1 MNNIDGAL
9 AFKATLDIDQFNVS
23 AQAMERNIRR
33 VSDTA
38 VSESAEMEQSILNFA
53 QNGARYI
60 VSYLV
65 GQGMGSLLQSIVSV
79 RGQFQQLEIAFETML
94 GSGTKAKA
102 LIDQMAETAARTP
115 FDLAGVAGGAKQLL
129 AYGESA
135 DKVNDTLVRL
145 GNIASGLSIP
155 LNDIVYLYGT
165 TMVQGRLYAQDV
177 RQFTGRGIPL
187 VKELAA
193 MYGKTAEEI
202 NGMVSEGKIGFP
214 EVEKVIK
221 KLTDQGGQFY
231 NLMEKQS
238 ASLTGQVSNLG
249 DAWDMAL
256 NKIGERNQDVFAAG
270 ISSATYMVEHLDDVL
285 RIVKAIA
292 IAYGSYRAAIILNTL
307 ATKGYTGVSLLDN
320 TARQAK
326 MALMKADEVLTGK
339 AAATTKAMTA
349 AQEAHTAAL
358 QKQLTAEELVTL
370 QKKLRISTIQGL
382 LTAQQQEYLSNL
394 NLTTSSVG
402 YEAAAM
408 RVLSVEQRAA
418 LGKVDLS
425 SKSAIYRAALE
436 QEVATKNR
444 GRDATLSAMRADVS
458 AAAAKVETAKQ
469 TAIAS
474 MQATEAARYE
484 VYWAKQSGDATR
496 IATAEKRLEGAQDN
510 QAVARK
516 AALAAQTDFYAKKK
530 ALEATATRQSTAASV
545 TDTTAKTTQGTV
557 TTILTAITTRA
568 TAAMKALWAS
578 MMSNPI
584 GWVLGLIG
592 ALVSVFTLFKSKE
605 DDATDAMGEF
615 NNTTKDEIN
624 NLNVLF
630 TILSNTERGTQTHS
644 KTIEKINA
652 ICKEYNKTLLDENAT
667 LDVQKIKY
675 EELSQAIQETTAEK
689 IKAKYAEKA
698 LQEQIEES
706 NKSLDKLKND
716 ASKAKYQ
723 KVELTAIDAGDG
735 KTIQGYGVVD
745 YNSQN
750 IRNASAAVWEMVEA
764 DAMEAANHLQALT
777 GDAYTAAFDKALAK
791 ITNSVQK
798 ATGATGDE
806 MSTFTASLSTYLSEV
821 TESSK
826 KANAEI
832 GRLDKQLEAYLGT
845 KETPVVESV
854 DYVSMSFGD
863 LEKQIKDA
871 QAEIDA
877 INKKTVKVDTDNTR
891 LQELANLINTI
902 QGAITTK
909 TNNLNTE
916 AGISARIKELK
927 EERSNVE
934 INGTKYKEYTKTIE
948 SLEKKLPKHK
958 TGGDSDGKD
967 RESLRQKQL
976 EADRKLEEARISV
989 MEDGYEKRKAIL
1001 DLQHKKNLEQIDK
1014 EERDLEEARKKAG
1027 KGGLSQSEKDGFN
1040 ERRNLENQSFTKS
1053 QASLFDGEVEY
1064 KKKQYELY
1072 FRWVKNMGQEVADA
1086 HFSTLLQSGSSY
1098 KDYVEKEIQKL
1109 KDKQS
1114 TGTLTEGESNQLIT
1128 LNMQYNEITGAK
1140 SAMDTF
1146 RESVTS
1152 TINQAATLAEKLE
1165 AVAQAKANLENGSS
1179 GLVGGDEQAAGL
1191 LFVTEEEEKIQKE
1204 IQERVLNDF
1213 RSYEEQKKGIQDEY
1227 GVLRL
1232 EAMRMQDEERI
1243 NQINKAESEALSA
1256 LNASYLM
1263 QSESW
1268 KNLFTDLDSLT
1279 VDQIDKLITDIQNK
1293 MNTADLHLNPADMK
1307 AVLDKLDE
1315 AKKKILDVNPF
1326 KALGSAISSVFSKSE
1341 KGSKKSSKEIKTDWN
1356 NLAQAT
1362 EGCFDFVNDA
1372 IDSCDVLGD
1381 LIGETGKSTINM
1393 VQGIATAGIAMSA
1406 AIKTA
1411 ETGSVILAAIS
1422 IALQAIQWIA
1432 GLFNN
1437 DDELEEKIQKIQRSV
1452 DDLSNS
1458 FDRLQH
1464 ASEQTYWVFSDEE
1477 KAAHDKRLQSIKD
1490 QIDAL
1495 EQQKI
1500 VAQQSWDFVKYAQLT
1515 KQIKDLKYALEKETN
1530 KGDMFQ
1536 LYEAQKQNL
1545 KEQQRLIQEQIKA
1558 EKEKKKTD
1566 WDKIAEWEE
1575 AIKDIDTQLEDM
1587 ERDMLESLAGT
1598 DIQSAIDDF
1607 ASALVDA
1614 YCQGE
1619 DAAKALGDVTKSVLK
1634 NAVVEALKRQ
1644 FLAKAINDAVLYL
1657 GEAMEDGNLS
1667 DAEKKRF
1674 EDMVNK
1680 AGDKFYGA
1688 LEAVG
1693 DWIKDDDIETPTDPL
1708 TGAVTSMSEE
1718 TGGVIAGRLNAFVI
1732 NQSEQISIGREQL
1745 VYQAEIAAN
1754 TRASA
1759 TELTEIKE
1767 TLKRIENKDNSL
1779 LSQGIS

>member
-1 MNNIDGAL
+1 MNSVDGAL

-23 AQAMERNIRR
+23 AQAVERNIRR

-38 VSESAEMEQSILNFA
+38 VSESAEMEQSILSFA

-94 GSGTKAKA
+94 GSGSKAKA
-102 LIDQMAETAARTP
+102 LMDQMAETAAKTP
-115 FDLAGVAGGAKQLL
+115 FDLQGVAGGAKQLL

-202 NGMVSEGKIGFP
+202 NAMVSEGKIGFP

-238 ASLTGQVSNLG
+238 ASLTGQISNLG

-256 NKIGERNQDVFAAG
+256 NKIGERNQEVFSTG
-270 ISSATYMVEHLDDVL
+270 ISGATYLVEHLDDVL
-285 RIVKAIA
+285 RIVKSVA
-292 IAYGSYRAAIILNTL
+292 IAYGSYRAAVILNTL
-307 ATKGYTGVSLLDN
+307 ATKGYTGVSLIDN
-320 TARQAK
+320 TVRQAK
-326 MALMKADEVLTGK
+326 IALLKTDDVLTGK
-339 AAATTKAMTA
+339 VAAQTKAMNIA
-349 AQEAHTAAL
+349 EEAHTASL
-358 QKQLTAEELVTL
+358 QKQLTAEELVNL
-370 QKKLRISTIQGL
+370 QKKLRISIIQGL

-394 NLTTSSVG
+394 NLTASSAG
-402 YEAAAM
+402 YESAALS
-408 RVLSVEQRAA
+408 VLSAEQREA

-425 SKSAIYRAALE
+425 AKSSIYRAALE
-436 QEVATKNR
+436 QEVATKNSSQA
-444 GRDATLSAMRADVS
+444 ATISAMRSDVS
-458 AAAAKVETAKQ
+458 AAAAKVEAAKQ

-510 QAVARK
+510 QATARK

-530 ALEATATRQSTAASV
+530 ALETAATRQSTVASTADAA
-545 TDTTAKTTQGTV
+545 AKTVQGT
-557 TTILTAITTRA
+557 TTSILTAITTRA
-568 TAAMKALWAS
+568 TVAMKALWTS

-584 GWVLGLIG
+584 GWILGLVG
-592 ALVSVFTLFKSKE
+592 ALVSVFTLFRSKE
-605 DDATDAMGEF
+605 EETTDAMGEF
-615 NNTTKDEIN
+615 NKTTKDEIN
-624 NLNVLF
+624 NLDVLF
-630 TILSNTERGTQTHS
+630 TILSNTERGTQTHRQ
-644 KTIEKINA
+644 TIEKINA
-652 ICKEYNKTLLDENAT
+652 VCKEYNKTLLDENAT
-667 LDVQKIKY
+667 LDIQKLKY

-689 IKAKYAEKA
+689 IKAKYAEIA
-698 LQEQIEES
+698 LQEQIEAS
-706 NKSLDKLKND
+706 NKSLDKLKSA
-716 ASKAKYQ
+716 ASSASYTKI
-723 KVELTAIDAGDG
+723 ELTALDAGDG
-735 KTIQGYGVVD
+735 KSIQGYGAVEHQ
-745 YNSQN
+745 SQN
-750 IRNASAAVWEMVEA
+750 IRNASAAVWEMVET
-764 DAMEAANHLQALT
+764 DAMEAAKRLQSLT
-777 GDAYTAAFDKALAK
+777 GDAYTAAFNQVLAK
-791 ITNSVQK
+791 ITERVQK
-798 ATGATGDE
+798 ATGATSDE
-806 MSTFTASLSTYLSEV
+806 MGTFEASLSTYLSEV
-821 TESSK
+821 TTSSK
-826 KANAEI
+826 KATDEI
-832 GRLDKQLEAYLGT
+832 GRLDKQLEAYLGE
-845 KETPVVESV
+845 KDTPIVASV

-871 QAEIDA
+871 QAEIDV
-877 INKKTVKVDTDNTR
+877 INKKTVKVDADTTR
-891 LQELANLINTI
+891 LKELSTLISTI
-902 QGAITTK
+902 QGAVTTK

-927 EERSNVE
+927 DERANVA
-934 INGTKYKEYTKTIE
+934 INSTKYKEYTKTIE

-1027 KGGLSQSEKDGFN
+1027 KGGLSQSEKDGLN

-1098 KDYVEKEIQKL
+1098 KDYVEREIQKL

-1114 TGTLTEGESNQLIT
+1114 TGTLSDGESNQLIT

-1165 AVAQAKANLENGSS
+1165 AVAKAKANLENGSS

-1293 MNTADLHLNPADMK
+1293 MNTADLNLNPADMK

-1362 EGCFDFVNDA
+1362 EGCFDFVNNA

-1381 LIGETGKSTINM
+1381 LIGDTGKSTIKM
-1393 VQGIATAGIAMSA
+1393 VQGIATAGIAMASA
-1406 AIKTA
+1406 VKTA
-1411 ETGSVILAAIS
+1411 ETASVILLAIS

-1437 DDELEEKIQKIQRSV
+1437 DDELEEKIQKIQRNI
-1452 DDLSNS
+1452 DALSNS

-1515 KQIKDLKYALEKETN
+1515 KQIKDLKYALEKESN

-1536 LYEAQKQNL
+1536 LYELQKQNL

-1558 EKEKKKTD
+1558 EKDKKKTD
-1566 WDKIAEWEE
+1566 RDKITEWEE

-1587 ERDMLESLAGT
+1587 ESDMLESLAGT
-1598 DIQSAIDDF
+1598 DIKTAIDDF
-1607 ASALVDA
+1607 ADALVDA

-1619 DAAKALGDVTKSVLK
+1619 DAAKALGDVTKNILK

-1657 GEAMEDGNLS
+1657 GEAMEDGTLT
-1667 DAEKKRF
+1667 DAERKNF
-1674 EDMVNK
+1674 EYMVNK

-1693 DWIKDDDIETPTDPL
+1693 DWIKDEEVEDTTDPL

-1767 TLKRIENKDNSL
+1767 TLKRIESKDNSL

>member
-1 MNNIDGAL
+1 MNSVDGAL

-38 VSESAEMEQSILNFA
+38 VSESAEMEQSILSFA

-94 GSGTKAKA
+94 GSGSKAKA
-102 LIDQMAETAARTP
+102 LMDQMAETAAKTP
-115 FDLAGVAGGAKQLL
+115 FDLQGVAGGAKQLL

-202 NGMVSEGKIGFP
+202 NAMVSEGKIGFP

-238 ASLTGQVSNLG
+238 ASLTGQISNLG

-256 NKIGERNQDVFAAG
+256 NKIGERNQEVFSTG
-270 ISSATYMVEHLDDVL
+270 ISGATYLVEHLDDVL
-285 RIVKAIA
+285 RIVKSVA
-292 IAYGSYRAAIILNTL
+292 IAYGSYRAAVILNTL
-307 ATKGYTGVSLLDN
+307 ATKGYTGVSLIDN
-320 TARQAK
+320 TVRQAK
-326 MALMKADEVLTGK
+326 IALLKTDDVLTGK
-339 AAATTKAMTA
+339 VAAQTKAMNIA
-349 AQEAHTAAL
+349 EEAHTASL
-358 QKQLTAEELVTL
+358 QKQLTAEELVNL
-370 QKKLRISTIQGL
+370 QKKLRISIIQGL

-394 NLTTSSVG
+394 NLTASSAG
-402 YEAAAM
+402 YESAALS
-408 RVLSVEQRAA
+408 VLSAEQREA

-425 SKSAIYRAALE
+425 AKSSIYRAALE
-436 QEVATKNR
+436 QEVATKNSSQA
-444 GRDATLSAMRADVS
+444 ATISAMRSDVS
-458 AAAAKVETAKQ
+458 AAAAKVEAAKQ

-510 QAVARK
+510 QATARK

-530 ALEATATRQSTAASV
+530 ALETAATRQSTVASTADAA
-545 TDTTAKTTQGTV
+545 AKTVQGT
-557 TTILTAITTRA
+557 TTSILTAITTRA
-568 TAAMKALWAS
+568 TVAMKALWTS

-584 GWVLGLIG
+584 GWILGLVG
-592 ALVSVFTLFKSKE
+592 ALVSVFTLFRSKE
-605 DDATDAMGEF
+605 EETTDAMGEF
-615 NNTTKDEIN
+615 NKTTKDEIN
-624 NLNVLF
+624 NLDVLF
-630 TILSNTERGTQTHS
+630 TILSNTERGTQTHRQ
-644 KTIEKINA
+644 TIEKINA
-652 ICKEYNKTLLDENAT
+652 VCKEYNKTLLDENAT
-667 LDVQKIKY
+667 LDIQKLKY

-689 IKAKYAEKA
+689 IKAKYAEIA
-698 LQEQIEES
+698 LQEQIEAS
-706 NKSLDKLKND
+706 NKSLDKLKSA
-716 ASKAKYQ
+716 ASSASYTKI
-723 KVELTAIDAGDG
+723 ELTALDAGDG
-735 KTIQGYGVVD
+735 KSIQGYGAVEHQ
-745 YNSQN
+745 SQN
-750 IRNASAAVWEMVEA
+750 IRNASAAVWEMVET
-764 DAMEAANHLQALT
+764 DAMEAAKRLQSLT
-777 GDAYTAAFDKALAK
+777 GDAYTAAFNQVLAK
-791 ITNSVQK
+791 ITERVQK
-798 ATGATGDE
+798 ATGATSDE
-806 MSTFTASLSTYLSEV
+806 MGTFEASLSTYLSEV
-821 TESSK
+821 TTSSK
-826 KANAEI
+826 KATDEI
-832 GRLDKQLEAYLGT
+832 GRLDKQLEAYLGE
-845 KETPVVESV
+845 KDTPIVASV

-871 QAEIDA
+871 QAEIDV
-877 INKKTVKVDTDNTR
+877 INKKTVKVDADTTR
-891 LQELANLINTI
+891 LKELSTLISTI
-902 QGAITTK
+902 QGAVTTK

-927 EERSNVE
+927 DERANVA
-934 INGTKYKEYTKTIE
+934 INSTKYKEYTKTIE

-1027 KGGLSQSEKDGFN
+1027 KGGLSQSEKDGLN

-1098 KDYVEKEIQKL
+1098 KDYVEREIQKL

-1114 TGTLTEGESNQLIT
+1114 TGTLSDGESNQLIT

-1293 MNTADLHLNPADMK
+1293 MNTADLNLNPADMK

-1362 EGCFDFVNDA
+1362 EGCFDFVNNA

-1381 LIGETGKSTINM
+1381 LIGDTGKSTIKM
-1393 VQGIATAGIAMSA
+1393 VQGIATAGIAMASA
-1406 AIKTA
+1406 VKTA
-1411 ETGSVILAAIS
+1411 ETASVILLAIS

-1437 DDELEEKIQKIQRSV
+1437 DDELEEKIQKIQRNI
-1452 DDLSNS
+1452 DALSNS

-1515 KQIKDLKYALEKETN
+1515 KQIKDLKYALEKESN

-1536 LYEAQKQNL
+1536 LYELQKQNL

-1558 EKEKKKTD
+1558 EKDKKKTD
-1566 WDKIAEWEE
+1566 RDKIAEWEE

-1587 ERDMLESLAGT
+1587 ESDMLESLAGT
-1598 DIQSAIDDF
+1598 DIKTAIDDF
-1607 ASALVDA
+1607 ADALVDA

-1619 DAAKALGDVTKSVLK
+1619 DAAKALGDVTKNILK

-1657 GEAMEDGNLS
+1657 GEAMEDGTLT
-1667 DAEKKRF
+1667 DAERKNF
-1674 EDMVNK
+1674 EYMVNK

-1693 DWIKDDDIETPTDPL
+1693 DWIKDEEVEDTTDPL

-1767 TLKRIENKDNSL
+1767 TLKRIESKDNSL

>member
-1 MNNIDGAL
+1 MNSVDGAL

-38 VSESAEMEQSILNFA
+38 VSESAEMEQSILSFA

-94 GSGTKAKA
+94 GSGSKAKA
-102 LIDQMAETAARTP
+102 LMDQMAETAAKTP
-115 FDLAGVAGGAKQLL
+115 FDLQGVAGGAKQLL

-135 DKVNDTLVRL
+135 DKDNDTLVRL

-202 NGMVSEGKIGFP
+202 NAMVSEGKIGFP

-238 ASLTGQVSNLG
+238 ASLTGQISNLG

-256 NKIGERNQDVFAAG
+256 NKIGERNQEVFSTG
-270 ISSATYMVEHLDDVL
+270 ISGATYLVEHLDDVL
-285 RIVKAIA
+285 RIVKSVA
-292 IAYGSYRAAIILNTL
+292 IAYGSYRAAVILNTL
-307 ATKGYTGVSLLDN
+307 ATKGYTGVSLIDN
-320 TARQAK
+320 TVRQAK
-326 MALMKADEVLTGK
+326 IALLKTDDILTGK
-339 AAATTKAMTA
+339 VAAQTKAMNIA
-349 AQEAHTAAL
+349 EEAHTASL
-358 QKQLTAEELVTL
+358 QKQLTAEELVNL
-370 QKKLRISTIQGL
+370 QKKLRISIIQGL

-394 NLTTSSVG
+394 NLTASSAG
-402 YEAAAM
+402 YESAALS
-408 RVLSVEQRAA
+408 VLFVEQREA

-425 SKSAIYRAALE
+425 AKSSIYRAALE
-436 QEVATKNR
+436 QEVATKNSSQA
-444 GRDATLSAMRADVS
+444 ATISAMRSDVS
-458 AAAAKVETAKQ
+458 AAAAKVEAAKQ

-510 QAVARK
+510 QATARK

-530 ALEATATRQSTAASV
+530 ALETAATRQSTVASTADAA
-545 TDTTAKTTQGTV
+545 AKTVQGT
-557 TTILTAITTRA
+557 TTSILTAITTRA
-568 TAAMKALWAS
+568 TVAMKALWTS

-584 GWVLGLIG
+584 GWILGLVG
-592 ALVSVFTLFKSKE
+592 ALVSVFTLFRSKE
-605 DDATDAMGEF
+605 EETTDAMGEF
-615 NNTTKDEIN
+615 NKTTKDEIN
-624 NLNVLF
+624 NLDVLF
-630 TILSNTERGTQTHS
+630 TILSNTDRGTQTHRQ
-644 KTIEKINA
+644 TIEKINA
-652 ICKEYNKTLLDENAT
+652 VCKEYNKTLLDENAT
-667 LDVQKIKY
+667 LDIQKLKY

-689 IKAKYAEKA
+689 IKAKYAEIA
-698 LQEQIEES
+698 LQEQIEAS
-706 NKSLDKLKND
+706 NKSLDKLKSA
-716 ASKAKYQ
+716 ASSASYTKI
-723 KVELTAIDAGDG
+723 ELTALDAGDG
-735 KTIQGYGVVD
+735 KSIQGYGAVEHQ
-745 YNSQN
+745 SQN
-750 IRNASAAVWEMVEA
+750 IRNASAAVWEMVET
-764 DAMEAANHLQALT
+764 DAMEAAKRLQSLT
-777 GDAYTAAFDKALAK
+777 GDAYTAAFNQVLAK
-791 ITNSVQK
+791 ITERVQK
-798 ATGATGDE
+798 ATGATSDE
-806 MSTFTASLSTYLSEV
+806 MDTFEASLSTYLSEV
-821 TESSK
+821 TTSSK
-826 KANAEI
+826 KATEEI
-832 GRLDKQLEAYLGT
+832 GRLDKQLEAYLGE
-845 KETPVVESV
+845 KDTPIVASV

-871 QAEIDA
+871 QAEIDV
-877 INKKTVKVDTDNTR
+877 INKKTVKVDADTTR
-891 LQELANLINTI
+891 LKELSTLISTI
-902 QGAITTK
+902 QGAVTTK

-927 EERSNVE
+927 DERANVA
-934 INGTKYKEYTKTIE
+934 INSTKYKEYTKTIE

-1098 KDYVEKEIQKL
+1098 KDYVEREIQKL

-1114 TGTLTEGESNQLIT
+1114 TGTLSDGESNQLIT

-1279 VDQIDKLITDIQNK
+1279 VDQIDKLITDIQSK
-1293 MNTADLHLNPADMK
+1293 MNTADLNLNPADMK

-1326 KALGSAISSVFSKSE
+1326 KALGNAISSVFSKSE
-1341 KGSKKSSKEIKTDWN
+1341 KGSKKTSKEIKTDWN
-1356 NLAQAT
+1356 NLANAT
-1362 EGCFDFVNDA
+1362 EGVFDFVNDA

-1411 ETGSVILAAIS
+1411 EKGSVILAAIS
-1422 IALQAIQWIA
+1422 IALQAIQGIA

-1437 DDELEEKIQKIQRSV
+1437 DDELEEKIQKIQRNI
-1452 DDLSNS
+1452 DALSNS

-1515 KQIKDLKYALEKETN
+1515 KQIKDLKYALEKESN

-1545 KEQQRLIQEQIKA
+1545 KEKQRLIQEQIKA

-1566 WDKIAEWEE
+1566 RDKIAEWEE

-1619 DAAKALGDVTKSVLK
+1619 DAAKALGDVTKRVLK

-1657 GEAMEDGNLS
+1657 GEAMEDGDLS

-1693 DWIKDDDIETPTDPL
+1693 DWIKDDDAETPTDPL

-1767 TLKRIENKDNSL
+1767 TLKRIESKDNSL

>member
-1 MNNIDGAL
+1 MNSVDGAL

-38 VSESAEMEQSILNFA
+38 VSESAEMEQSILSFA

-94 GSGTKAKA
+94 GSGSKAKA
-102 LIDQMAETAARTP
+102 LMDQMAETAAKTP
-115 FDLAGVAGGAKQLL
+115 FDLQGVAGGAKQLL

-202 NGMVSEGKIGFP
+202 NAMVSEGKIGFP

-238 ASLTGQVSNLG
+238 ASLTGQISNLG

-256 NKIGERNQDVFAAG
+256 NKIGERNQEVFSTG
-270 ISSATYMVEHLDDVL
+270 ISGATYLVEHLDDVL
-285 RIVKAIA
+285 RIVKSVA
-292 IAYGSYRAAIILNTL
+292 IAYGSYRAAVILNTL
-307 ATKGYTGVSLLDN
+307 ATKGYTGVSLIDN
-320 TARQAK
+320 TVRQAK
-326 MALMKADEVLTGK
+326 IALLKTDDILTGK
-339 AAATTKAMTA
+339 VAAQTKAMNIA
-349 AQEAHTAAL
+349 EEAHTASL
-358 QKQLTAEELVTL
+358 QKQLTAEELVNL
-370 QKKLRISTIQGL
+370 QKKLRISIIQGL

-394 NLTTSSVG
+394 NLTASSAG
-402 YEAAAM
+402 YESAALS
-408 RVLSVEQRAA
+408 VLSVEQREA

-425 SKSAIYRAALE
+425 AKSSIYRAALE
-436 QEVATKNR
+436 QEVATKNSSQA
-444 GRDATLSAMRADVS
+444 ATISAMRSDVS
-458 AAAAKVETAKQ
+458 AAAAKVEAAKQ

-510 QAVARK
+510 QATARK

-530 ALEATATRQSTAASV
+530 ALETAATRQSTVASTADAA
-545 TDTTAKTTQGTV
+545 AKTVQGT
-557 TTILTAITTRA
+557 TTSILTAITTRA
-568 TAAMKALWAS
+568 TVAMKALWTS

-584 GWVLGLIG
+584 GWILGLVG
-592 ALVSVFTLFKSKE
+592 ALVSVFTLFRSKE
-605 DDATDAMGEF
+605 EETTDAMGEF
-615 NNTTKDEIN
+615 NKTTKDEIN
-624 NLNVLF
+624 NLDVLF
-630 TILSNTERGTQTHS
+630 TILSNTDRGTQTHRQ
-644 KTIEKINA
+644 TIEKINA
-652 ICKEYNKTLLDENAT
+652 VCKEYNKTLLDENAT
-667 LDVQKIKY
+667 LDIQKLKY

-689 IKAKYAEKA
+689 IKAKYAEIA
-698 LQEQIEES
+698 LQEQIEAS
-706 NKSLDKLKND
+706 NKSLDKLKSA
-716 ASKAKYQ
+716 ASSASYTKI
-723 KVELTAIDAGDG
+723 ELTALDAGDG
-735 KTIQGYGVVD
+735 KSIQGYGAVEHQ
-745 YNSQN
+745 SQN
-750 IRNASAAVWEMVEA
+750 IRNASAAVWEMVET
-764 DAMEAANHLQALT
+764 DAMEAAKRLQSLT
-777 GDAYTAAFDKALAK
+777 GDAYTAAFNQVLAK
-791 ITNSVQK
+791 ITERVQK
-798 ATGATGDE
+798 ATGATSDE
-806 MSTFTASLSTYLSEV
+806 MDTFEASLSTYLSEV
-821 TESSK
+821 TTSSK
-826 KANAEI
+826 KATEEI
-832 GRLDKQLEAYLGT
+832 GRLDKQLEAYLGE
-845 KETPVVESV
+845 KDTPIVASV

-871 QAEIDA
+871 QAEIDV
-877 INKKTVKVDTDNTR
+877 INKKTVKVDADTTR
-891 LQELANLINTI
+891 LKELSTLISTI
-902 QGAITTK
+902 QGAVTTK

-927 EERSNVE
+927 DERANVA
-934 INGTKYKEYTKTIE
+934 INSTKYKEYTKTIE

-1098 KDYVEKEIQKL
+1098 KDYVEREIQKL

-1114 TGTLTEGESNQLIT
+1114 TGTLSDGESNQLIT

-1279 VDQIDKLITDIQNK
+1279 VDQIDKLITDIQSK
-1293 MNTADLHLNPADMK
+1293 MNTADLNLNPADMK

-1326 KALGSAISSVFSKSE
+1326 KALGNAISSVFSKSE
-1341 KGSKKSSKEIKTDWN
+1341 KGSKKTSKEIKTDWN
-1356 NLAQAT
+1356 NLANAT
-1362 EGCFDFVNDA
+1362 EGVFDFVNDA

-1411 ETGSVILAAIS
+1411 EKGSVILAAIS

-1437 DDELEEKIQKIQRSV
+1437 DDELEEKIQKIQRNI
-1452 DDLSNS
+1452 DALSNS

-1500 VAQQSWDFVKYAQLT
+1500 VAQQSWNFVKYAQLT
-1515 KQIKDLKYALEKETN
+1515 KQIKDLKYALEKESN

-1566 WDKIAEWEE
+1566 RDKIAEWEE

-1657 GEAMEDGNLS
+1657 GEAMEDGDLS

-1693 DWIKDDDIETPTDPL
+1693 DWIKDDDAETPTDPL

-1767 TLKRIENKDNSL
+1767 TLKRIESKDNSL